1 MTGFGSADGTVG
13 KVRVSVEVR
22 TVNHRF
28 FNPSIK
34 LPPAFSPWEGDVRE
48 ALRVAIA
55 RGHTSLTVRTH
66 RDVSDSTAGV
76 DESRFAAY
84 AAHLK
89 ALRDR
94 YGLGGEVDV
103 ATVLRMPDVVVSAG
117 SDLDEPGGFPEELL
131 TVLGRALATLSSMR
145 SAEGARIEEF
155 LRTRIATIEV
165 AVGRL
170 EQRAPQ
176 RVVEHRDRLKAAVQ
190 ELSEGVA
197 LDPQRVAQEIAVL
210 ADRLDVSEELDR
222 FRAHIAA
229 FRDALDGGNPVGKRL
244 GFLAQELL
252 REANTTGS
260 KANDAAMM
268 HDVVE
273 IKEELEKI
281 REQVDNLE

>member
-1 MTGFGSADGTVG
+1 M
-13 KVRVSVEVR
+13 
-22 TVNHRF
+22 
-28 FNPSIK
+28 
-34 LPPAFSPWEGDVRE
+34 
-48 ALRVAIA
+48 
-55 RGHTSLTVRTH
+55 
-66 RDVSDSTAGV
+66 
-76 DESRFAAY
+76 
-84 AAHLK
+84 
-89 ALRDR
+89 
-94 YGLGGEVDV
+94 LGGEVDV

-131 TVLGRALATLSSMR
+131 TVLGRALAALSSMR

-155 LRTRIATIEV
+155 LRARIATIEV

-190 ELSEGVA
+190 ELTEGVA

-229 FRDALDGGNPVGKRL
+229 FRDALDGGKEVGKRL
-244 GFLAQELL
+244 GFLSQELL